1 MERYNNWTSR
11 LLLEM
16 AECFT
21 LKVSKYLWILI
32 EALMFTLACYSIS
45 RLFIKKEDR
54 AQNNTMLV
62 FMMLLYPLN
71 AMNGS
76 GWATT
81 TTVYMWPL
89 ATGLFAIIPIR
100 KIWDG
105 EKIKAW
111 QYPLYSLSLIY
122 SGNQEQTAAILFGVY
137 IVFSILMI
145 LKNKKIHPYMIIQ
158 NILIIASLIFF
169 AWGEIRYIFIMLLL
183 AIMDYIC
190 GKKINQY
197 FENKN
202 KKKIYLFIDI
212 GVNLLIL
219 FFFKY
224 ADFIIS
230 NINNI
235 TNLNIPLLNI
245 PLPIGVSF
253 NTFQSL
259 SYIIDVYRG
268 TVKCEKSFYNYLAY
282 TTLFPQIIAGPIV
295 RYETVDEELENK
307 NISIDNFTTGMKRF
321 IIGLGKK
328 VLIANNIG
336 ELWHIIE
343 IGEYT
348 NLTFVLSWFGIIAF
362 ALQIYFDFS
371 GYSDMAIGL
380 AKIFGMEFDENFNF
394 PYISKSITEFWR
406 RWHITLSSWFKD
418 YIYIP
423 LGGNKKGLLK
433 QIRNIL
439 IVWFLTGAW
448 HGASWNFILWGL
460 YFGVIL
466 ILEKIFILKILEKA
480 GKFISHI
487 YAIILI
493 LIGWVIFAFEDLKQ
507 IAIYFKSMFNINN
520 FINNETFYLRKRIIL
535 IKRHINFLELQYI

>member
-1 MERYNNWTSR
+1 MVFS
-11 LLLEM
+11 
-16 AECFT
+16 
-21 LKVSKYLWILI
+21 
-32 EALMFTLACYSIS
+32 SI
-45 RLFIKKEDR
+45 
-54 AQNNTMLV
+54 V
-62 FMMLLYPLN
+62 FLYIFLPIMLLIYFIVPNKFKN
-71 AMNGS
+71 AVM
-76 GWATT
+76 
-81 TTVYMWPL
+81 
-89 ATGLFAIIPIR
+89 
-100 KIWDG
+100 
-105 EKIKAW
+105 
-111 QYPLYSLSLIY
+111 
-122 SGNQEQTAAILFGVY
+122 
-137 IVFSILMI
+137 IV
-145 LKNKKIHPYMIIQ
+145 
-158 NILIIASLIFF
+158 ASLIFF

-183 AIMDYIC
+183 AVMDYIC
-190 GKKINQY
+190 GQKINKY
-197 FENKN
+197 WEN
-202 KKKIYLFIDI
+202 KKKKKIFLFIDI

-224 ADFIIS
+224 ADFIIT

-235 TNLNIPLLNI
+235 TNLSIPLLNI

-307 NISIDNFTTGMKRF
+307 NISIDNFTVGIKRF

-336 ELWHIIE
+336 VLWNTIE
-343 IGEYT
+343 IGDYGS
-348 NLTFVLSWFGIIAF
+348 LTFVLAWFGIVAF

-380 AKIFGMEFDENFNF
+380 AKVFGMDFDENFNF

-406 RWHITLSSWFKD
+406 RWHITLSSWFRD

-423 LGGNKKGLLK
+423 LGGNRKGLLK
-433 QIRNIL
+433 QIRNVL

-460 YFGVIL
+460 YFGGIL
-466 ILEKIFILKILEKA
+466 ILEKTFMLKILEKA
-480 GKFISHI
+480 GKVFSHI
-487 YAIILI
+487 YSIVLI
-493 LIGWVIFAFEDLKQ
+493 LIGWVIFAFEDLSQ
-507 IAIYFKSMFNINN
+507 IGMYLQSMFNINN
-520 FINNETFYLRKRIIL
+520 FINNETLYYLKNYGLITIIGIICSTL
-535 IKRHINFLELQYI
+535 IVKKFIEKINKSNSNICGILETIIYMTIFVLCTANLVSDSFNPFLYFRF